1 MKKSKFALLTLSLT
15 ALALSA
21 CGGVNGDKS
30 KAPKSKQ
37 GYQEESYEAAELPKF
52 DVQINGGD
60 VVKVEAYQPLTKP
73 ADPTNVPA
81 GKKFLG
87 WKNNK
92 NGGQIWNF
100 DNATLNKVM
109 DDVELVPCYVDA
121 SLNPQV
127 LEAEV
132 CPDLLA
138 FNGVPGTK
146 MPGSTYS
153 GGQSGKGLVLTDV
166 DDLYD
171 CTSIGSFDY
180 YATDDGPIDLDDPD
194 ASIYYFEEDIPN
206 PLPAGKT
213 EDDYPI
219 KELKTKTVSHGSFIH
234 YMYVENDTL
243 TWEIESS
250 VAASNVQLFGRFSGE
265 YGHDRVLGE
274 QTEVLFSFTSDM
286 FKVFVNDVAIQ
297 YNEITIHNV
306 ISKSFIPFQ
315 DFELSANVSLKAGPN
330 KIQMK
335 VANSTKIF
343 GTVGSTAPCVDSI
356 KLYSSS
362 TLTWPEAKY
371 NATNI
376 VPND

>member
-15 ALALSA
+15 ALALAA
-21 CGGVNGDKS
+21 CGGEGGNNS
-30 KAPKSKQ
+30 KQPKSRN
-37 GYQEESYEAAELPKF
+37 GYVEQSYEKVELPKF
-52 DVQINGGD
+52 NVQINGGD
-60 VVKVEAYQPLTKP
+60 VTQVEAYSPLTKP
-73 ADPTNVPA
+73 ADPTAPA

-121 SLNPQV
+121 SLDAQI

-132 CPDLLA
+132 CPDLLC
-138 FNGVPGTK
+138 FNGVPGQK

-166 DDLYD
+166 DKLYD
-171 CTSIGSFDY
+171 CTSIASFDY
-180 YATDDGPIDLDDPD
+180 YATDDGPIDLDDPEAD
-194 ASIYYFEEDIPN
+194 IYYFEKDIPN
-206 PLPAGKT
+206 PLPEGKT
-213 EDDYPI
+213 IDDYPV
-219 KELKTKTVSHGSFIH
+219 KEVAHKDVTCGSFIH
-234 YMYVENDTL
+234 YMYIENDTL

-250 VAASNVQLFGRFSGE
+250 AAATNVQLFGRFSGE
-265 YGHDRVLGE
+265 YGHDRTLGE
-274 QTEVLFSFTSDM
+274 TTEVLFSFTKDM
-286 FKVFVNDVAIQ
+286 FKIFVNDVAID
-297 YNEITIHNV
+297 YSEITIHNV

-315 DFELSANVSLKAGPN
+315 DFELNTNVSLKNGKN

-335 VANSTKIF
+335 VANSQKIF

-356 KLYSSS
+356 KLYSTS
-362 TLTWPEAKY
+362 TITWPEANY